1 MKAMILA
8 AGYGIRL
15 RPLTSN
21 KPKALV
27 PVGNQPAIDRVIRH
41 LKRHGIREIVVNAH
55 HLHQQIVDHLDG
67 GRPFKMNIHVL
78 VEPEILGT
86 GGGIKNAADF
96 FENDPFIVVNA
107 DILTDIDLYRA
118 YEAHRQRGS
127 LATLIL
133 HDHRPFNQVQID
145 GRLNVLDIA
154 KKDCP
159 GRLAFTG
166 IHLIEPE
173 LLTYIPKGVHSS
185 IIDCYRELMR
195 AGKPVNAW
203 VSTGHNWQDIG
214 TVDSYIQANKGAL
227 GKHRV
232 LLGPGH
238 RIHPSARIEDWAII
252 GENAR
257 LEEGVEIRRSIL
269 WEKVRIKKG
278 RRVIDSIVTSSKAIA
293 RDLIHQIL

>member
-27 PVGNQPAIDRVIRH
+27 PVGNQPAIDTVIQH
-41 LKRHGIREIVVNAH
+41 LKRYGIREIVVNAH
-55 HLHQQIVDHLDG
+55 HHHQQIVDHLGG

-203 VSTGHNWQDIG
+203 ISTGHNWQDIG
-214 TVDSYIQANKGAL
+214 TVDSYIQANKAAL